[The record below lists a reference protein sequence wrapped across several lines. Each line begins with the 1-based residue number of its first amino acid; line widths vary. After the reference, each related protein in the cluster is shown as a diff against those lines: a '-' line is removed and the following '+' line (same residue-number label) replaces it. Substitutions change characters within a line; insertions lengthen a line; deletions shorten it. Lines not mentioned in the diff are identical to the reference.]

1 MQEEELTEE
10 ERARLRGLIA
20 FQKVVLGIALR
31 WWFLFVVVF
40 AVLLAV
46 FSAFLWMRGAK
57 SVKRYEAKTRLLYSP
72 KKVSRID
79 SLGDKQLMTIL
90 ERASL
95 KRRVQDFVEMDMI
108 ERTCLSADLKIE
120 QSRKQSNLF
129 TLTASSKTRKG
140 AYAKVNAY
148 ADILIDEY
156 AEYRTKDLENWKQ
169 SLEARRKDLMRDISD
184 IDAEE
189 AAFKSSA
196 GALSPKE
203 SLLAINALISDQR
216 KNDSALGVDIAN
228 EELKKRKQEAIVGKS
243 GQAVIANAQAIRK
256 RADAIALIDA
266 ELVQL
271 REKYTDINPKVSG
284 KVQER
289 AERVAEL
296 EEFLK
301 SKGVEGIDLDKIDQI
316 EKAAGELA
324 DSVTRLEAIQQ
335 KRAALGQELADNEK
349 QASVLAKIVMDYE
362 RIEVRRADL
371 VSSVRDLDDQLG
383 GIAYAIG
390 SLRNDLRQIERSGG
404 ADDNGPLG
412 SKKIIFAVGGA
423 SVIAGGV
430 LFIVVVIE
438 LLFGK
443 VRDGREIAV
452 YGGITFLGSLPKRG
466 SMPEDEAR
474 EAMSVVALKTLL
486 AAKDAR
492 IIFVC
497 RLPGT
502 KLNMAF
508 AEAMDFTA
516 TMSGASSFLLDIV
529 SQSDFTPPEGAEE
542 MVGVVRSG
550 QRGWFPAANR
560 FALAPTE
567 LQLLKADIK
576 TLEESFDNVF
586 FRIEGVVRVGG
597 TFFDQLLELS
607 DAVLLMVGSGK
618 TPRRSFAFARR
629 HVTSA
634 GKLVMAIAADSSAK
648 RVRKDMEVLS

>member
-1 MQEEELTEE
+1 MQEEQLTEE
-10 ERARLRGLIA
+10 ERARLRGLMA

-31 WWFLFVVVF
+31 WWFLFIAF
-40 AVLLAV
+40 FLTFLAV
-46 FSAFLWMRGAK
+46 FSTFLWMRGSK
-57 SVKRYEAKTRLLYSP
+57 SVKRYEAKTRLMFSP
-72 KKVSRID
+72 KKVTRID
-79 SLGDKQLMTIL
+79 PIGDKQLMTIL

-95 KRRVQDFVEMDMI
+95 KRRVQDYVGMDSDELM
-108 ERTCLSADLKIE
+108 CLSADLNIE

-156 AEYRTKDLENWKQ
+156 VKYRSKDLENWKQ
-169 SLEARRKDLMRDISD
+169 SLEARRKDLMKDISD

-189 AAFKSSA
+189 AAFKTTT

-203 SLLAINALISDQR
+203 SLLALNALVSDQR
-216 KNDSALGVDIAN
+216 KNDSALGVELAN

-243 GQAVIANAQAIRK
+243 GSAVIANAQAIRK
-256 RADAIALIDA
+256 RADAIAVIDA

-271 REKYTDINPKVSG
+271 REKYTDINPKVAG
-284 KVQER
+284 KMQER
-289 AERVAEL
+289 AQRIAEL
-296 EEFLK
+296 EEFLG
-301 SKGVEGIDLDKIDQI
+301 SKGVEGLDIERIDQV

-324 DSVTRLEAIQQ
+324 DCVTRLEAIQQ
-335 KRAALGQELADNEK
+335 KRAALGQEIADNEK
-349 QASVLAKIVMDYE
+349 RASELAKVVMDYE

-371 VSSVRDLDDQLG
+371 TASVRDLDDQLG
-383 GIAYAIG
+383 GISYAIG

-423 SVIAGGV
+423 TVIAGGV
-430 LFIVVVIE
+430 LFIIVVIE

-452 YGGITFLGSLPKRG
+452 YDGITFLGSLPKSG
-466 SMPEDEAR
+466 SMPEDESH
-474 EAMSVVALKTLL
+474 EAMGVVALKILL
-486 AAKDAR
+486 AAKDAKT
-492 IIFVC
+492 IFVC

-502 KLNMAF
+502 ERNMEF
-508 AEAMDFTA
+508 AKAIDFTA
-516 TMSGASSFLLDIV
+516 TMSGASCFLLDIV

-542 MVGVVRSG
+542 MIGVVRSG
-550 QRGWFPAANR
+550 QHGWFPVANR

-567 LQLLKADIK
+567 LQMLKADIA
-576 TLEESFDNVF
+576 TLGESFDNVF
-586 FRIEGVVRVGG
+586 VCIEGVVRVGG
-597 TFFDQLLELS
+597 TFFDQVLEMS
-607 DAVLLMVGSGK
+607 DAVLLMVGSGS
-618 TPRRSFAFARR
+618 TARSSFAFARR
-629 HVTSA
+629 HLKSS
-634 GKLVMAIAADSSAK
+634 GKLVMAIAANSSAK